1 LPGSDDEDFA
11 RRLFAEA
18 NVTVLPGSYLSRT
31 AHGVNPG
38 KGFARIALVST
49 LADAV
54 EAARRVRDFVTR
66 KIPA

>member
-1 LPGSDDEDFA
+1 M
-11 RRLFAEA
+11 
-18 NVTVLPGSYLSRT
+18 
-31 AHGVNPG
+31 NPG